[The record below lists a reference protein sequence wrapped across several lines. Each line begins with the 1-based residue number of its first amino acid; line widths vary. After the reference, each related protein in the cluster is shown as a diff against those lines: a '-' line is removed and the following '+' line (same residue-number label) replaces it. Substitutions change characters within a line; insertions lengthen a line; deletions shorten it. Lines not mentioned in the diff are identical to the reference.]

1 MRNVLPSFAMLV
13 LAILAAAAIALPG
26 RAVAGPIAPE
36 RVLVVELFS
45 SQACAACPAA
55 SAVVAGLAQRDE
67 TLLLLDLH
75 VTYFDRAGWKD
86 RYSIP
91 AASRRQQRYSAQLG
105 TAGVYT
111 PQVVVGGR
119 QEAQGYDAA
128 AVHAAVARARAAQA
142 GPAAAVVAVTRD
154 GTGLRLQA
162 GAGAGRGTLWLVG
175 FDPPGGGAGV
185 NTVRSLSAA
194 GDWHG
199 AALTVAAAQPLGERT
214 ALLLQDGDGAILAAA
229 VLR

>member
-1 MRNVLPSFAMLV
+1 MRTILSF
-13 LAILAAAAIALPG
+13 LAILAAAAGALPG
-26 RAVAGPIAPE
+26 RAVAGPIAPD
-36 RVLVVELFS
+36 RLLVVELFS

-55 SAVVAGLAQRDE
+55 NAVVAGLAQRDE

-142 GPAAAVVAVTRD
+142 GPAAVGVALSRD
-154 GTGLRLQA
+154 GGGLRLSA

-175 FDPPGGGAGV
+175 FDPPSGRGGAGV

-199 AALTVAAAQPLGERT
+199 EALTVAAAQPLGERT